1 MSRSISSVPI
11 LVVLLVGVLACGE
24 SAGPNST
31 NGVVGSYVATTFTL
45 DQGGPLID
53 LLSAG
58 SSLTLTLTS
67 AGSTTGTLFVP
78 ASVAGGA
85 DFLADMSGTYQVV
98 GEYGH
103 LSAECGHICPRCN
116 VVDRWD
122 HTDHHIHVG
131 RDDLSCLDKT
141 MT

>member
-98 GEYGH
+98 GNTVTFQQNADTFVRDATWSIAGNTLTTTFTSGET
-103 LSAECGHICPRCN
+103 IT
-116 VVDRWD
+116 VVL
-122 HTDHHIHVG
+122 T
-131 RDDLSCLDKT
+131 KQ
-141 MT
+141 